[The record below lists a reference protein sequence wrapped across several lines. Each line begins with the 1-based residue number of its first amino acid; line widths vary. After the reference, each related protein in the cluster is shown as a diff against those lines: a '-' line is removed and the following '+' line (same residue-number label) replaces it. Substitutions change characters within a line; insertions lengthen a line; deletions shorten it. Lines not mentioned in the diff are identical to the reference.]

1 MSAKNSK
8 LYFVALIP
16 TGDVLRKV
24 RKLKEEVAERYESKA
39 ALKSPPHITLHMPFK
54 FREDREDRI
63 EEVLRKVAISFGS
76 FTVFL
81 PGFGAFP
88 PKVIY
93 VDVQKT
99 EIMSNL
105 RKELIKKM
113 CEELKLEN
121 AGYKG
126 QAFNPHMTIAYRDLK
141 KSIFP
146 EAWAYYRNLK
156 FRESWECGSLILLKH
171 NGKTWDI
178 FRSVPF
184 SGSKQLT
191 FSLQ

>member
-88 PKVIY
+88 PESYLCGRAKDGNHVESQERA
-93 VDVQKT
+93 DQK
-99 EIMSNL
+99 N
-105 RKELIKKM
+105 
-113 CEELKLEN
+113 
-121 AGYKG
+121 
-126 QAFNPHMTIAYRDLK
+126 
-141 KSIFP
+141 
-146 EAWAYYRNLK
+146 
-156 FRESWECGSLILLKH
+156 
-171 NGKTWDI
+171 
-178 FRSVPF
+178 V
-184 SGSKQLT
+184 
-191 FSLQ
+191 